1 MNVTFTDEEL
11 TRIRRAHN
19 IEEKDE
25 GYHIRTNE
33 EMRNEII
40 IEAYVS
46 GHLKLVLILAYHSY
60 SRCHRLIEYRNKH

>member
-25 GYHIRTNE
+25 GYHIHSSLDCCSN
-33 EMRNEII
+33 
-40 IEAYVS
+40 V
-46 GHLKLVLILAYHSY
+46 ILFNSTTRSSPASSASCAVAHKSLDFMPWK
-60 SRCHRLIEYRNKH
+60 RV